1 MCVNQRTCG
10 NVCYVMQNRECGF
23 LGRFLVWKMPFK
35 TNSPGPLTEFPFD
48 RSLETCTME
57 LNIRDEIEN
66 LYVCHNDSGFEL
78 DHVEVTSRLA
88 RKRNPNFQ
96 ARTQKN
102 FFVPRDT

>member
-1 MCVNQRTCG
+1 
-10 NVCYVMQNRECGF
+10 
-23 LGRFLVWKMPFK
+23 
-35 TNSPGPLTEFPFD
+35 
-48 RSLETCTME
+48 ME